1 LPHKRFVKQA
11 LREKATTYLGTG
23 VSYRQA
29 VRHQGIPILYDDR
42 QDARMATRGSPGLAA
57 STVWRWLSWLGKLG
71 NTIREAHRLI
81 RQKEPRSTLHREPW
95 DVPVGKCRS
104 EQRER
109 VLQQAFE
116 CLGVDRLFQKLFGK
130 EIFPRFATAHGWS

>member
-11 LREKATTYLGTG
+11 LREKAKTYLGTG
-23 VSYRQA
+23 VSCRQA

-42 QDARMATRGSPGLAA
+42 QDPRMAIRGSPGLAA
-57 STVWRWLSWLGKLG
+57 STIWRWLSWLGGLG

-81 RQKEPRSTLHREPW
+81 RQKQPRSTLHREPW
-95 DVPVGKCRS
+95 AVPAGKYRS
-104 EQRER
+104 EQREQ

-116 CLGVDRLFQKLFGK
+116 CLGVDQLFQELFGK
-130 EIFPRFATAHGWS
+130 EIFPHFATVHGWS

>member
-11 LREKATTYLGTG
+11 LREKATAYLGTD

-29 VRHQGIPILYDDR
+29 VRHQRIPILYDDR
-42 QDARMATRGSPGLAA
+42 QDPQMATRDAPGLAP
-57 STVWRWLSWLGKLG
+57 STVWRWLSWLGGLG

-81 RQKEPRSTLHREPW
+81 RQKEPRSTLHLESW
-95 DVPVGKCRS
+95 EVPVGKYRS

-109 VLQQAFE
+109 VLQRAFE
-116 CLGVDRLFQKLFGK
+116 CLGVDRLFQNLFGK
-130 EIFPRFATAHGWS
+130 EIFPHFATAHGWS